1 MNELVN
7 YSKNYIYNDNH
18 DKSMYNRI
26 CSQNMDKSLR
36 RIFIVAA
43 LVLQSFVI
51 AILGSI
57 YSFIV
62 DSKRSTLLGVR
73 LPFVEKDSDLEFTL
87 LLILQTWSGITG
99 FCALA
104 GIESAYN
111 LYVDTI
117 RITSTLIKLD
127 LGAKIMTKS
136 QIRFQLLLIFEKMHH
151 SDRYHFEND
160 ICNNNEAIW

>member
-1 MNELVN
+1 
-7 YSKNYIYNDNH
+7 
-18 DKSMYNRI
+18 
-26 CSQNMDKSLR
+26 MDRSLR
-36 RIFIVAA
+36 RILIVAA

-62 DSKRSTLLGVR
+62 DGKRSTLLGVG

-87 LLILQTWSGITG
+87 LLILQNWSGTAG

-127 LGAKIMTKS
+127 IKQLSHDLEAKIKTKS
-136 QIRFQLLLIFEKMHH
+136 QIRFQLLLIFDKIHH
-151 SDRYHFEND
+151 GDRYRFQND
-160 ICNNNEAIW
+160 ICNNNNKAIW